1 MLTYILFFV
10 GLVILVKGADLLVD
24 GASSLA
30 RRMRV
35 SDISIGLTIVA
46 FGTSM
51 PEMVVSV
58 LASIKG
64 NTDIAIGN
72 VLGSNIFNILL
83 ILGLSALLCP
93 LITQR
98 NTVWKEIPL
107 SLLAAVIVGIT
118 ANDQWIDGA
127 ASSELNRID
136 GLVYLAFFII
146 FLYYTYGISQVT
158 GDEASMASSGARPH
172 GVGRSVFYV
181 VLGLAGLVFGGK
193 WIVEGAVQF
202 ARVLGVSESLIG
214 LTIVAAGTSLPE
226 LATSLVAARKGQM
239 DIAIGNVVGSNI
251 FNIFFI
257 LGTSAVLAPLPFAP
271 ASQVDILMTIF
282 ASLLLFMLMFVGKR
296 HTVERWQGVLMLLF
310 YVGYVGYLISRQIA
324 G

>member
-1 MLTYILFFV
+1 MLTYILFFI

-93 LITQR
+93 LVTQR

-158 GDEASMASSGARPH
+158 GDAASMASSGVISH
-172 GVGRSVFYV
+172 SVGRSVLFV
-181 VLGLAGLVFGGK
+181 FLGLAGLVFGGQ

-271 ASQVDILMTIF
+271 ASQLDILMTIF

-310 YVGYVGYLISRQIA
+310 YVGYVGYLVSRQ
-324 G
+324 

>member
-93 LITQR
+93 LVTQR

-158 GDEASMASSGARPH
+158 GDAASMASSGARSH
-172 GVGRSVFYV
+172 SVGRSVLFV
-181 VLGLAGLVFGGK
+181 FLGLAGLVFGGK

-271 ASQVDILMTIF
+271 ASQLDILMTIF

-296 HTVERWQGVLMLLF
+296 HTVERWQGGLMLLF
-310 YVGYVGYLISRQIA
+310 YVGYVGFLVSRQMA